1 MARVW
6 SVIPIF
12 IVSAFIFMASCGE
25 IEELVVGTKEGA
37 SLSVADV
44 ATLSQAVFNAITQTR
59 QANGRRALANN
70 PVVAA
75 NAVQAA
81 KANLDAF
88 IAAGANRQAGVALV
102 HYRNGV
108 GEDKIVPPDKVK
120 ENLYATTFSFE
131 SFGSVEAVANDVV
144 TQWLGSLSTAA
155 QTGHCENLLFPNH
168 HSLGIGVASGSGAIV
183 VSAGFVCTDC
193 IRNLTPRCAK

>member
-1 MARVW
+1 MARLWRV
-6 SVIPIF
+6 SVFI

-25 IEELVVGTKEGA
+25 IEELVETKEGIP
-37 SLSVADV
+37 LSVADI
-44 ATLSQAVFNAITQTR
+44 ATLSEAVFNAINQTR
-59 QANGRRALANN
+59 QANGRGSLLNN
-70 PVVAA
+70 PIVAA

-108 GEDKIVPPDKVK
+108 TEEKIVPPDKVK

-144 TQWLGSLSTAA
+144 TQWLGSLSTAT

-183 VSAGFVCTDC
+183 VSAGFVCSDC
-193 IRNLTPRCAK
+193 IRALTPRCAK